1 MAALLNSLVVVNT
14 KNRHLVWKLRTK
26 LDSVIKTASII
37 REQAIYRKPNVFSLV
52 SRLGPLKSGF
62 AWSLYKCAALWRTT
76 YGSSATERP
85 LGTIRKYI
93 YMFIDCIISGTKAYL
108 IGLQN

>member
-1 MAALLNSLVVVNT
+1 MAALLNSLVVNT

-52 SRLGPLKSGF
+52 SRLQYTILDPCNCFVEWNCGLVEGIAEVPQQRDVQRT
-62 AWSLYKCAALWRTT
+62 AL
-76 YGSSATERP
+76 
-85 LGTIRKYI
+85 
-93 YMFIDCIISGTKAYL
+93 
-108 IGLQN
+108 